1 MPTTCLFISFNT
13 FTRKLRT
20 RLLTCRFWVD
30 VFCNT
35 VLSYLHLFL
44 CQHLYSVGLL
54 TNHLFSLHTCNLRN
68 ILNATSLTLLVC
80 ITYCPSICGLSNIL
94 HSSPKA
100 SYLTKHSLWTSSISL
115 ALFHQQYN
123 SQPSSL
129 LILQPPSFMLIMLT
143 CNEPSPW
150 TRLVIV
156 RVNSYWLHK
165 TANDHIMVV
174 FSWIKTIDE
183 NLIQTVQSN

>member
-1 MPTTCLFISFNT
+1 MYFYNIFLN
-13 FTRKLRT
+13 
-20 RLLTCRFWVD
+20 
-30 VFCNT
+30 
-35 VLSYLHLFL
+35 YLPLFL

-54 TNHLFSLHTCNLRN
+54 TNHLFYLHTCNLWN
-68 ILNATSLTLLVC
+68 ILNATSLTLPLC
-80 ITYCPSICGLSNIL
+80 IIYCPSIYGLSNIL

-100 SYLTKHSLWTSSISL
+100 SYFTMLSLWTSCISL
-115 ALFHQQYN
+115 ELFHQQCN

-129 LILQPPSFMLIMLT
+129 LIFQPPSFVLIILT

-156 RVNSYWLHK
+156 GIDGYWLHK

-183 NLIQTVQSN
+183 NLMQMV

>member
-1 MPTTCLFISFNT
+1 MYFYNIVLNY
-13 FTRKLRT
+13 LQ
-20 RLLTCRFWVD
+20 LL
-30 VFCNT
+30 
-35 VLSYLHLFL
+35 L
-44 CQHLYSVGLL
+44 CPCLYSEGPLS
-54 TNHLFSLHTCNLRN
+54 NHLFSLHTCNLWN
-68 ILNATSLTLLVC
+68 ILNATSLTLLPR

-100 SYLTKHSLWTSSISL
+100 SYLDKPSLWNSCISL
-115 ALFHQQYN
+115 DLFHQQYN

-129 LILQPPSFMLIMLT
+129 LNPQPPTFLLIMLT

-156 RVNSYWLHK
+156 WVNGYWLHK
-165 TANDHIMVV
+165 TANGHIMVV

-183 NLIQTVQSN
+183 NLIQMVQSNY

>member
-1 MPTTCLFISFNT
+1 MYFY
-13 FTRKLRT
+13 
-20 RLLTCRFWVD
+20 
-30 VFCNT
+30 NT
-35 VLSYLHLFL
+35 VLSYFQLFL
-44 CQHLYSVGLL
+44 CQHLYSVGL
-54 TNHLFSLHTCNLRN
+54 FSLHTCNLWN
-68 ILNATSLTLLVC
+68 ILNDTSLTFFLC
-80 ITYCPSICGLSNIL
+80 ITYCPSTCGLSNIL

-100 SYLTKHSLWTSSISL
+100 SYLTMHSLSTSSMTFDLI
-115 ALFHQQYN
+115 HQQHN

-129 LILQPPSFMLIMLT
+129 LILQPPNLVLVMLT

-156 RVNSYWLHK
+156 GVNGYRLHK

-183 NLIQTVQSN
+183 NLIQMVQSNY